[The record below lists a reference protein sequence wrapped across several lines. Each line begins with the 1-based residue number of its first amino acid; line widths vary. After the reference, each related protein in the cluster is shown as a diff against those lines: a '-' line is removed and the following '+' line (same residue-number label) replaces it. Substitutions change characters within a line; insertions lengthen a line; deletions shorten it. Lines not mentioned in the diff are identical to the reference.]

1 MSLKDGKKKMSK
13 SDPSDQ
19 SRINL
24 TDSEDQIRK
33 KVQKA
38 KTDSMPFPESKND
51 LENRP
56 EIENLINIYSA
67 IGEHS
72 SEKIM
77 QDYKGKDFKNF
88 KQDLCDLLISKIS
101 KISMEIKKLLSD
113 QSYLN
118 SILSD
123 GAKEANELSEKNMNE
138 IKKIIKFYT

>member
-1 MSLKDGKKKMSK
+1 
-13 SDPSDQ
+13 
-19 SRINL
+19 
-24 TDSEDQIRK
+24 
-33 KVQKA
+33 
-38 KTDSMPFPESKND
+38 
-51 LENRP
+51 
-56 EIENLINIYSA
+56 
-67 IGEHS
+67 
-72 SEKIM
+72 M

-101 KISMEIKKLLSD
+101 KISAEIKKLLSD

>member
-1 MSLKDGKKKMSK
+1 MSK

-38 KTDSMPFPESKND
+38 KTDSLPFPECKND

-56 EIENLINIYSA
+56 EVENLLNIFSA
-67 IGEHS
+67 IGEQS

-77 QDYKGKDFKNF
+77 QDYKGNDFKNF
-88 KQDLCDLLISKIS
+88 KQDLCDLLVSKIS
-101 KISMEIKKLLSD
+101 KISTEMKKLLSD
-113 QSYLN
+113 YSYLN

-123 GAKEANELSEKNMNE
+123 GAKEAEELSKKNMSE
-138 IKKIIKFYT
+138 IKKIIKFYTQ